1 MQSSSPWVWKRRLVL
16 GGLLVAAIVAG
27 AGTLLLPIGGPQGGL
42 PLPASTIGPGTGA
55 SSERRVE
62 VAFHQSRLYGTLAF
76 DDVTPLNSPAFAP
89 ARESLL
95 HDDTLI
101 VGVALGGE
109 AKAYPITVLEHHEMV
124 NDIVGGVPVLVTWC
138 PACGT
143 ALVHDRRIDGSAR
156 TFGNYSALYENAMTW
171 YDDET
176 RSLWWQPSGVALSG
190 SLAGVRL
197 EMLPARVATWA
208 GWKRDRPGP
217 PVLAEGHGC
226 ARRASV
232 SSLAEHPWAFV
243 VGVAVAGAVKAYPL
257 DAIGR
262 DAIND
267 RVGDVPVLVYVGPGG
282 TSVYVFDR
290 RVAGS
295 ALEFEW
301 VGERLR
307 DRETGSLWDPSTGA
321 AVEGAHKGAVLSE
334 LPYGTAYRWAW
345 EEFYPGAD
353 LYGS

>member
-197 EMLPARVATWA
+197 DMLPARVATWA
-208 GWKRDRPGP
+208 VWKRDRPGTL
-217 PVLAEGHGC
+217 VLAEGIGSDSE
-226 ARRASV
+226 ASV
-232 SSLAEHPWAFV
+232 NPLADAPGAFV

-307 DRETGSLWDPSTGA
+307 DRETGSLWDPSTGG

-353 LYGS
+353 LYGA